1 VKNHVEIGKLSAD
14 QEIAKK
20 SNNFKSIFK
29 VIESSNKF
37 SSIVHQIQC
46 SAIKKIG
53 ENSRKSMEN

>member
-1 VKNHVEIGKLSAD
+1 LSRKIKKKPRGKSKSSAD

-53 ENSRKSMEN
+53 EN